1 MGIYLMLSKL
11 TAEGRKV
18 VRDNPEKIKEVNKR
32 VEEMGVKILSQHAL
46 LGSYDFVNILEAES
60 NEEIAKLSIKIT
72 AGGKL
77 ETMTLPAIPIDEFIE
92 SMKRA

>member
-1 MGIYLMLSKL
+1 
-11 TAEGRKV
+11 
-18 VRDNPEKIKEVNKR
+18 
-32 VEEMGVKILSQHAL
+32 MGVKILSQHAL

-77 ETMTLPAIPIDEFIE
+77 IRNNDTAL
-92 SMKRA
+92 RYRYQ